1 MAMFYLIHKLSRTWS
16 HSTSIIITITFHWY
30 QPCRQQYC
38 SYQWLGYRLEK
49 QEAQLNSQQRKET
62 FSPFQ
67 IVHVNSGA
75 YLAYH
80 SMISA
85 VLFLSSWWPG
95 CEAYHSTPPN
105 AEAKNEWSYASIPPR
120 CLHGIH
126 QDRLY
131 FTFNVTL
138 TFSFLGMP
146 QQCTSFCF
154 LPLNN
159 YPQCCPRQ

>member
-1 MAMFYLIHKLSRTWS
+1 
-16 HSTSIIITITFHWY
+16 
-30 QPCRQQYC
+30 
-38 SYQWLGYRLEK
+38 
-49 QEAQLNSQQRKET
+49 
-62 FSPFQ
+62 
-67 IVHVNSGA
+67 
-75 YLAYH
+75 
-80 SMISA
+80 MISA
-85 VLFLSSWWPG
+85 VLFLSSGWPG

-105 AEAKNEWSYASIPPR
+105 AEAKNEQSYASIPPR

-146 QQCTSFCF
+146 QHCTSFCF

-159 YPQCCPRQ
+159 YPQCCPRRQYILIFTITTNSSVNCFIYMATSFYPKFGPSSRYDTRT